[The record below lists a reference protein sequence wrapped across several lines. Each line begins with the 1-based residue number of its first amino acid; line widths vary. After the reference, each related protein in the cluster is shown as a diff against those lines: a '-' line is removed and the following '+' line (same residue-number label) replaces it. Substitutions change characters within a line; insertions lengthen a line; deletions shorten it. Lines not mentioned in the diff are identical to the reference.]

1 MDKEFEKKET
11 EQETEV
17 LGTEATANAGVEET
31 AEEVKEQSASEQESD
46 ETCASELEQADTEK
60 TVSQASE
67 SLVESEQT
75 QDISESVEEKGKNE
89 PEEPKKSGSKKIAV
103 IIIAVLVI
111 VGLAIGGV
119 VIAKKSGITT
129 PKQESATLAD
139 GSPAPDSP
147 EGMKE
152 AHSEAAEVIT
162 GEQATEKAEIK
173 NAEAI
178 ELIMSYSDEELGLKK
193 EDYTFM
199 IAQQAYVID
208 SKEYVQVIAAEK
220 KENEDGTFS
229 ITPHGKFYIS
239 FDGKTVLKENM
250 DKPGEYEKI

>member
-1 MDKEFEKKET
+1 MNKEIEKKET
-11 EQETEV
+11 EQATEV

-46 ETCASELEQADTEK
+46 ETCASELAQADTEK

-67 SLVESEQT
+67 SVVESEQT
-75 QDISESVEEKGKNE
+75 QVTSESVEEKGKNE

-119 VIAKKSGITT
+119 VIAKKSGKT

-139 GSPAPDSP
+139 GTPAPDSP

-220 KENEDGTFS
+220 KENKDGTFS